1 MKNQG
6 QASSRQA
13 PPGGADKMKVLSAL
27 MASVFA
33 LSAHAATSEAW
44 VATSTKAHDPR
55 AAVHVAP
62 LRAGE
67 QVPVVVSLKLRNKAD
82 LDVLTAKLMAGAPGV
97 RALTSAEF
105 MAKYA
110 PTAAQAQAVVAY
122 LRAQGFSNIEVAPNN
137 LLVSATGTAGAIRTA
152 FKADLHEYN
161 VDGRRAYANVTDAMI
176 PEHLSSMVNAV
187 VGLQTVH
194 VMHTHA
200 QRAGVHPAA
209 VTPQAVGAVSIPNF
223 PSIYGASS
231 LPSATTG
238 TIGIITAGSLTQT
251 ITDLKSFASSAGY
264 PVPTV
269 TKTVVGTAGTSTSG
283 TDEWNMD
290 SQSSLA
296 AAGGTISSMILYN
309 VTDLSDASLTNGYN
323 KAVTDNK
330 ARAINVSLGG
340 CETDEGSAESTQDA
354 IFQSAVAQGQMFSVS
369 SGDSGAYECG
379 STGGKAQSYPAV
391 SPYVMAVGGTTLS
404 SSGGTY
410 TSETVWSCTSASSCQ
425 QSSSGGAGGGPSLTE
440 SAPSWQ
446 IAAGVLGSSTMR
458 GVPDISFD
466 ASPNSGALVLINGS
480 QEQIGGTSLA
490 APLWAGFWTRI
501 QAAHGNTLPFPAQ
514 TMYQGAATHPTWFHD
529 VTSGN
534 QGYAAGTGWDYASG
548 YGSVQIA
555 NFSTAFSGST
565 PPPPP
570 PPAGPAANFTD
581 TVSGLTVSF
590 VDTSTDSSGTI
601 TSRSWNFGD
610 GSTSTAQNP
619 SHTYASANSYT
630 VTETVTDS
638 NSQSNAHSATVTVST
653 TPPPPPPPPS
663 NLVTNGGFEGSASP
677 WTVSSGVWCTNSTCS
692 GETAHG
698 GTGFLWLDG
707 YGSTHTDT
715 ASQSITI
722 PAGKTSASLTFYLHI
737 DTAETTKTAAYDT
750 LTVGVTSGSTT
761 TTLATYSNL
770 NAASGY
776 VQKTISLNAYIGKTV
791 TLKFTGKEDSSLQTS
806 FVLDDVAVSAN

>member
-6 QASSRQA
+6 QASRRQA
-13 PPGGADKMKVLSAL
+13 PTGGADKMKVLSAL

-340 CETDEGSAESTQDA
+340 CETDEGSAETTQDA

-379 STGGKAQSYPAV
+379 ASAGKAQSYPAV
-391 SPYVMAVGGTTLS
+391 SPYVMAIGGTTLT
-404 SSGGTY
+404 SSGGTWQG
-410 TSETVWSCTSASSCQ
+410 ETVWSCTSASSCQ

-440 SAPSWQ
+440 KAPSWQ
-446 IAAGVLGSSTMR
+446 IAAGVLGTSTMR

-514 TMYQGAATHPTWFHD
+514 TLYSGAATHPTWFHD

-534 QGYAAGTGWDYASG
+534 QGNAAATGWDYASG

-565 PPPPP
+565 PPPP

-619 SHTYASANSYT
+619 SHTYASGNSYT

-653 TPPPPPPPPS
+653 TTPPPPPPPNIIS
-663 NLVTNGGFEGSASP
+663 NGGFEGSASP
-677 WTVSSGVWCTNSTCS
+677 WTVTSGVWCTNSSCS
-692 GETAHG
+692 GETAHA

-737 DTAETTKTAAYDT
+737 DTAETTKSTAYDT

-761 TTLATYSNL
+761 TTVATYSNL
-770 NAASGY
+770 NAATGY

-791 TLKFTGKEDSSLQTS
+791 TLKFTGKEDSSAQTS
-806 FVLDDVAVSAN
+806 FVLDDVAVTTN

>member
-6 QASSRQA
+6 QASRRQA
-13 PPGGADKMKVLSAL
+13 PTGGADKMKVLSAL

-97 RALTSAEF
+97 RVLTSAEF

-340 CETDEGSAESTQDA
+340 CETDEGSAETTQDA

-379 STGGKAQSYPAV
+379 ASAGKAQSYPAV
-391 SPYVMAVGGTTLS
+391 SPYVMAIGGTTLT
-404 SSGGTY
+404 SSGGTWQG
-410 TSETVWSCTSASSCQ
+410 ETVWSCTSASSCQ

-440 SAPSWQ
+440 KAPSWQ
-446 IAAGVLGSSTMR
+446 IAAGVLGTSTMR

-514 TMYQGAATHPTWFHD
+514 TLYSGAATHPTWFHD

-534 QGYAAGTGWDYASG
+534 QGNAAATGWDYASG

-555 NFSTAFSGST
+555 NFSTAFSGT
-565 PPPPP
+565 TPPPP

-619 SHTYASANSYT
+619 SHTYASGNSYT

-653 TPPPPPPPPS
+653 TTPPPPPPPNIIS
-663 NLVTNGGFEGSASP
+663 NGGFEGSASP
-677 WTVSSGVWCTNSTCS
+677 WTVTSGVWCTNSSCS
-692 GETAHG
+692 GETAHA

-737 DTAETTKTAAYDT
+737 DTAETTKSTAYDT

-761 TTLATYSNL
+761 TTVATYSNL
-770 NAASGY
+770 NAATGY

-791 TLKFTGKEDSSLQTS
+791 TLKFTGKEDSSAQTS
-806 FVLDDVAVSAN
+806 FVLDDVAVTTN